1 MLVKVIQQHTS
12 DYQNPIS
19 FKRLERVWVGQQ
31 DDEFPGW
38 YWTTTADGN
47 QGWAPEQLL
56 QLKRSKT
63 SMDEE
68 LLKTGEFQVADILAA
83 SALAAKPAAPTTL
96 TPAAAPKASTKTA
109 TTEAIALADYS
120 AHELD
125 IDPGETLTVYKELNQ
140 WYWCS
145 NQAGVHGWVP
155 AMCVE
160 RI

>member
-12 DYQNPIS
+12 NYNNPIR
-19 FKRLERVWVGQQ
+19 FKRLERVWVGEQ
-31 DDEFPGW
+31 DDGFSGW

-63 SMDEE
+63 SMDEK

-83 SALAAKPAAPTTL
+83 SALATRLATPTTL
-96 TPAAAPKASTKTA
+96 TPKITPKTSSKAAPA
-109 TTEAIALADYS
+109 EAIALADYS
-120 AHELD
+120 AYELD
-125 IDPGETLTVYKELNQ
+125 VAPGETLTVYRELNQ

-155 AMCVE
+155 ATCVV
-160 RI
+160 RV

>member
-12 DYQNPIS
+12 HYNNPIA
-19 FKRLERVWVGQQ
+19 FKRFERVWVGKQ
-31 DDEFPGW
+31 DAEFPGW

-83 SALAAKPAAPTTL
+83 SALATRPAAPNTL
-96 TPAAAPKASTKTA
+96 TPRATPSSQTPK
-109 TTEAIALADYS
+109 TEAIALADYS

-125 IDPGETLTVYKELNQ
+125 VSPGETLTMYRELNQ
-140 WYWCS
+140 WCWCS
-145 NQAGVHGWVP
+145 NQVGVYGWVP
-155 AMCVE
+155 ASCVLE
-160 RI
+160 V